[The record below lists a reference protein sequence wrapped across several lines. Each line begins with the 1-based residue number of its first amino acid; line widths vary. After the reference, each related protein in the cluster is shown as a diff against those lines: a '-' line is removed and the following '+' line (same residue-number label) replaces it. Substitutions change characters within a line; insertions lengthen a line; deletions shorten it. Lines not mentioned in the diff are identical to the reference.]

1 MGTEEERERSDAD
14 GNHTGPMGGHR
25 FPAERRHVLKD
36 AERLRWLPPEPL
48 LRASGIHPGEVA
60 VDIGAGTGFWTLPLS
75 QSVGAAG
82 LVYAVDVEPVMLE
95 ELRTLVTEKHLT
107 NVQVVGSAEREI
119 PLSSGIADVAVAGF
133 VVHEPA
139 DPPAFIREIVRL
151 LRPGGRL
158 LVVDWHKKPTD
169 KGPPLEHRLARREA
183 EAFLRDAGLTV
194 EQLES
199 PNVGVYVVLGRLIT
213 DNSV

>member
-1 MGTEEERERSDAD
+1 MGTEDERGPSDAD
-14 GNHTGPMGGHR
+14 GDHTAPVGGHR
-25 FPAERRHVLKD
+25 FPAERRHVLKN

-48 LRASGIHPGEVA
+48 LRASGIQPGEVA

-75 QSVGAAG
+75 RLVGPAG

-95 ELRTLVTEKHLT
+95 ELRTLVTEKRLT
-107 NVQVVGSAEREI
+107 NVQVVGSSEREI

-139 DPPAFIREIVRL
+139 DPPAFLSEIVRL

-158 LVVDWHKKPTD
+158 IVVDWHKRPTED
-169 KGPPLEHRLARREA
+169 GPPLEQRLAQREV
-183 EAFLRDAGLTV
+183 EAFLGDAGLAV
-194 EQLES
+194 EQRES
-199 PNVGVYVVLGRLIT
+199 PNADIYVVRGRLIT
-213 DNSV
+213 DHSV